1 MLFLKMKMNMSREH
15 VLDIFMYIFF
25 KAIDKRNK
33 LTISSTR
40 YNQVSVWIMGL
51 G

>member
-1 MLFLKMKMNMSREH
+1 MSMSRKH

-33 LTISSTR
+33 LKISPTR
-40 YNQVSVWIMGL
+40 
-51 G
+51 